1 MKNKSRTSRKGFS
14 VVELMVVMGLFVIIG
29 VIVSNLFLNTQK
41 SFTHTSARIN
51 ARKEASRV
59 LRTLEKELRQ
69 ISQASEDFEAIE
81 LADQNQLVFYAD
93 IDNDEKP
100 EKISYSLDG
109 QRIIKAVTRTSNEAA
124 PWEFEGA
131 VTNENL
137 TTYSVNSL
145 QVPVFTYYS
154 AMDETLSQLP
164 LDSTDRQSVKIIRID
179 IRVKISDSAQKSD
192 NFETEVYLRNKND
205 PL

>member
-1 MKNKSRTSRKGFS
+1 MKNKFSSLKGFS
-14 VVELMVVMGLFVIIG
+14 LVELMITIGLLIIVG
-29 VIVSNLFLNTQK
+29 IVVSNLFFNTQK
-41 SFTHTSARIN
+41 SFNHTSARIN

-69 ISQASEDFEAIE
+69 VSQASEDFEAVE
-81 LADQNQLVFYAD
+81 LADKNQLVFYAD

-100 EKISYSLDG
+100 EKISYRLDG
-109 QRIIKAVTRTSNEAA
+109 QKIIKALTQTSSEAA

-131 VTNENL
+131 MTNEDL
-137 TTYSVNSL
+137 TTYSVNSV
-145 QVPVFTYYS
+145 QVPLFAYYS
-154 AMDETLSQLP
+154 AMDQTLNQLP
-164 LDSTDRQSVKIIRID
+164 LNGTDRESIKIIKID
-179 IRVKISDSAQKSD
+179 IRIKISGDVQKSD